1 LQSPINYILN
11 TIQASGVI
19 QLAKLLETLT
29 LNAFI
34 ALGVIL
40 GGALVGSLG
49 AVFYGQSPG
58 HIIIELAGK
67 LKIWALVAAMGGTFD
82 TLRAIEAGFLGL
94 QVNTVIKQLLL
105 ILSSFIGAH
114 AGYLLLVY
122 LAGGKFK

>member
-1 LQSPINYILN
+1 
-11 TIQASGVI
+11 VI

-105 ILSSFIGAH
+105 IFSSFIGAH

-122 LAGGKFK
+122 LAGGKLR